1 MGAPQRVTAGNH
13 TKPPPKSRRGRFRR
27 PAPSIRKEL
36 SVRGKTPAPVVKALR
51 AKGGDVLAFARQ
63 TVGAVIVR
71 KSLVSSPASKKSVRR
86 SEGVA
91 FQDRVLRCSNCG
103 RVFMWSVGKQEYF
116 QCGKADG

>member
-1 MGAPQRVTAGNH
+1 M
-13 TKPPPKSRRGRFRR
+13 
-27 PAPSIRKEL
+27 
-36 SVRGKTPAPVVKALR
+36 RGKTPAPVVKALR

-116 QCGKADG
+116 Q